1 MCLVVYTDDKK
12 KLNWDV
18 LESGHWG
25 NSDGWGIMY
34 PDGEKVRVARGFY
47 PKLDESWEK
56 FKKTMD
62 FIPEGVQVG
71 IHFRIRTHGVKE
83 LVNCHPFKILD
94 KKLHG
99 HDLYLMHNG
108 TISGMDL
115 DHKDDPRSDTAIFAE
130 EFMRPMLKGNP
141 KFMDTLRWQKVVRD
155 IVGHGSRL
163 LFMRGDGSHWIY
175 NKTNGT
181 ERDGVWYSNSYSLH
195 GGKKNGNGGRTMYG
209 HTGEWASYN
218 NREWVDGKW
227 VPRDSKQHVTD
238 SLDVMLKSMGFKK
251 RESGLYVLEREQAK
265 SAKVIDLS
273 QVVKVEKEDD
283 SPMSSNKEIF
293 YSAFVQSLKTL
304 NEKQMYYHVIE
315 HTNLA
320 VEYMSNNGFSG
331 GRKQIAAFVND
342 YPEDAAEWIFYRVN
356 NMIDRI
362 NQMDLVEQLRSIQG
376 AA

>member
-1 MCLVVYTDDKK
+1 
-12 KLNWDV
+12 
-18 LESGHWG
+18 
-25 NSDGWGIMY
+25 
-34 PDGEKVRVARGFY
+34 
-47 PKLDESWEK
+47 
-56 FKKTMD
+56 
-62 FIPEGVQVG
+62 
-71 IHFRIRTHGVKE
+71 
-83 LVNCHPFKILD
+83 
-94 KKLHG
+94 
-99 HDLYLMHNG
+99 
-108 TISGMDL
+108 
-115 DHKDDPRSDTAIFAE
+115 
-130 EFMRPMLKGNP
+130 
-141 KFMDTLRWQKVVRD
+141 
-155 IVGHGSRL
+155 
-163 LFMRGDGSHWIY
+163 
-175 NKTNGT
+175 
-181 ERDGVWYSNSYSLH
+181 
-195 GGKKNGNGGRTMYG
+195 MYG

-315 HTNLA
+315 HTHLA
-320 VEYMSNNGFSG
+320 VEYMSNSGFSG